1 MFSNSFIAGMTVCGA
16 LCVIIP
22 FAAMIFYKKKNRDVR
37 ISSFF
42 IGGAV
47 FIVFAL
53 ILEQILHSVMLP
65 VVQKSTVA
73 YVIYGVLAAGVF
85 EETGRFAAF
94 KTVMKSRTD
103 PKEAV
108 MCGLGHGGTE
118 AILLAGLSMLGTVI
132 VAVLTNSM
140 GIDAM
145 VSLSSGGNSETAEL
159 VRSQLMTLSAMSIGQ
174 MLLSVLERIIAMT
187 FHTAMS
193 VMVFEAARVKGRG
206 GLFPICILCHAV
218 LDIPAAMYQRQVISP
233 YAVYPIMAALTG
245 AAVYFAVR
253 SYKRTDAHAEGVLE

>member
-1 MFSNSFIAGMTVCGA
+1 MFSSSFIAGMTVCGA

-53 ILEQILHSVMLP
+53 ILEQMLHSVMLP
-65 VVQKSTVA
+65 VVQKSTAA
-73 YVIYGVLAAGVF
+73 YVIYGVLAAGIF

-118 AILLAGLSMLGTVI
+118 AILLAGFSMLGSVI
-132 VAVLTNSM
+132 TAVMVNSM
-140 GIDAM
+140 GIDAV
-145 VSLSSGGNSETAEL
+145 VSLSSGGNSDTAEL
-159 VRSQLMTLSAMSIGQ
+159 VRSQLTALSALSIGQ
-174 MLLSVLERIIAMT
+174 MLLSVFERIIAMT

-206 GLFPICILCHAV
+206 WLFPVCILCHAV
-218 LDIPAAMYQRQVISP
+218 LNVPAAMYQRQVISL

-245 AAVYFAVR
+245 AAVYFAGK
-253 SYKRTDAHAEGVLE
+253 SYRRTAAQAG